1 MLAAELFYFAILL
14 NLLKQRR
21 LQLKYTLLWLAFG
34 IIMIVLTLFPSI
46 LDAISNFVGIYNP
59 VNALFAIACF
69 CFILILVSLTAI
81 VSKQNE
87 KIKHLVQYTAL
98 LEERVRNL
106 ESKLIN
112 TELEDTNEKTYV

>member
-34 IIMIVLTLFPSI
+34 VIMVVLTLFPSI
-46 LDAISNFVGIYNP
+46 LDAISNFVGIYSP

-81 VSKQNE
+81 VSRQNE
-87 KIKHLVQYTAL
+87 KIKQLVQYTAL
-98 LEERVRNL
+98 LEERVRKL
-106 ESKLIN
+106 EEKAVN
-112 TELEDTNEKTYV
+112 TEGEDTKEKTYV